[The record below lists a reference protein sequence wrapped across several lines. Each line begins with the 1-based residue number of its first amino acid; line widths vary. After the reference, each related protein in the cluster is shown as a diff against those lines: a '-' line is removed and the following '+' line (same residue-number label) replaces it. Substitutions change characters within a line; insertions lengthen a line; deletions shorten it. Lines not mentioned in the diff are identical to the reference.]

1 MGEMATRDL
10 YRKVILR
17 LLAGAVVITA
27 VVVLPAGT
35 LAYWQAWVYLA
46 IIYIP
51 LFAVALY
58 YVKHDPQFLERRMRL
73 REKESEQ
80 KRIISISFIPFLLA
94 FMLPGFDHH
103 FGWSHVPPG
112 VVLAADMLVIL
123 GNCIIYRVFHE
134 NRFASRIIEVEQ
146 KQVVIQSGPYA
157 IVRHPMYVGSLLL
170 YICTPLAL
178 GSAWVV
184 IAGAIMIPLIIARIL
199 NEESILQRDLP
210 GYQEYMRK
218 TRYRLIPGI
227 W

>member
-27 VVVLPAGT
+27 VVILPAGT

-80 KRIISISFIPFLLA
+80 KRIISLAFIPFCLA
-94 FMLPGFDHH
+94 FVLPGFDHR
-103 FGWSHVPPG
+103 FDWSHVSTG

-178 GSAWVV
+178 GSAWAV